1 MRPLKRGNRHMHT
14 ERIPAR
20 IARGLILIRDQA
32 NKLDRGGIEP
42 NSFESHIA
50 LKTIKDEC
58 EQLRQYI
65 GVWTERIRLLE

>member
-1 MRPLKRGNRHMHT
+1 MNAD
-14 ERIPAR
+14 RIPAR
-20 IARGLILIRDQA
+20 IARGLTLIRDQA

-58 EQLRQYI
+58 EHLRQYV
-65 GVWTERIRLLE
+65 GAWTERIRLVE

>member
-1 MRPLKRGNRHMHT
+1 MNT

-32 NKLDRGGIEP
+32 SKLDKGGIDP
-42 NSFESHIA
+42 NSFEAHIA

-58 EQLRQYI
+58 EHLRQYI
-65 GVWTERIRLLE
+65 GAWTERIRLVE

>member
-1 MRPLKRGNRHMHT
+1 MNT

-32 NKLDRGGIEP
+32 SKLDRGGIDP
-42 NSFESHIA
+42 NSFESHMA

-58 EQLRQYI
+58 EHLRQYI
-65 GVWTERIRLLE
+65 GVWTERIRLVE